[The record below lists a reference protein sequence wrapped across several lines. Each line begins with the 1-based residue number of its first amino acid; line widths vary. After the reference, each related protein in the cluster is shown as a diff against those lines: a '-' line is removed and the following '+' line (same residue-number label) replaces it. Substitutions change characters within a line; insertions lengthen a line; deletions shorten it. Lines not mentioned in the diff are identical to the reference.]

1 MIDLNSRVLVIGDA
15 MLDRFLSGEVQRIS
29 PEAPVPIV
37 KLRKETASPGGAG
50 HVAASL
56 LALRVEPTLACLI
69 GEDSAGELLR
79 QTLQKSGV
87 TRIVTPDGTGL
98 MTICKSRVVSQSHQ
112 QMLRLDQDGDP
123 VSFRSR
129 AGELLGLI
137 DPLISNHQAVVLS
150 DYDKGAVTKELS
162 QRVIQRCREQKIPC
176 IVDSKSLDFSMF
188 RGATVL
194 TPNVLEAGRAC
205 GEALNNQAAVER
217 AARKMRQELDVE
229 AILITQG
236 ADGMTLC
243 MADGVTHIESRAQE
257 VADITGAGDTV
268 AAVLAAATGCSWD
281 LLTACRLANMAA
293 GIAVG
298 RAGTYPVKI
307 HELDAQWRGR
317 SQKIVDLDTASEQV
331 REARRQGKRIVFTN
345 GCFDILHAGHLAC
358 LEEARRLGDFLIIG
372 LNTDHSVRGL
382 KGVARPIITEQD
394 RAALLAGLACV
405 DMIIGFDEPTPI
417 RLIEQLLPDVLVK
430 GGDYKVHE
438 IAGSDVVLSHG
449 GQVCLIPLVGNLSTT
464 SIVFKAE
471 Q

>member
-1 MIDLNSRVLVIGDA
+1 M
-15 MLDRFLSGEVQRIS
+15 
-29 PEAPVPIV
+29 
-37 KLRKETASPGGAG
+37 
-50 HVAASL
+50 AASL
-56 LALRVEPTLACLI
+56 VALRSEPTLACLI
-69 GEDSAGELLR
+69 GDDAAGGLLR
-79 QTLQKSGV
+79 QTLEENRVSRV
-87 TRIVTPDGTGL
+87 VTPDGTGL
-98 MTICKSRVVSQSHQ
+98 VTICKSRVVSQSHQ
-112 QMLRLDQDGDP
+112 QMLRLDQDGDLLA
-123 VSFRSR
+123 FRSR
-129 AGELLGLI
+129 AAELRGLI
-137 DPLISNHQAVVLS
+137 EPMIPEYQSVVLS

-162 QRVIQRCREQKIPC
+162 QRVIQRCREQRIPC
-176 IVDSKSLDFSMF
+176 IVDPKSLDFSIF
-188 RGATVL
+188 RGSTIL

-205 GEALNNQAAVER
+205 GESLNNQADVER
-217 AARKMRQELDVE
+217 AARRMRQELEVE

-243 MADGVTHIESRAQE
+243 TTDGVTHIESRVQE
-257 VADITGAGDTV
+257 VADVTGAGDTV
-268 AAVLAAATGCSWD
+268 AAVLAAATGCGWD

-298 RAGTYPVKI
+298 RAGAYCVKI

-317 SQKIVDLDTASEQV
+317 SHKIVDVDSASDHV
-331 REARRQGKRIVFTN
+331 REIRRQGKRIVFTN

-358 LEEARRLGDFLIIG
+358 LEAARRLGDFLIVG
-372 LNTDHSVRGL
+372 LNSDHSVRGL

-430 GGDYKVHE
+430 GGDYQVHE
-438 IAGSDVVLSHG
+438 IAGSNVVLRHG

-464 SIVFKAE
+464 SIVFKVD

>member
-1 MIDLNSRVLVIGDA
+1 
-15 MLDRFLSGEVQRIS
+15 
-29 PEAPVPIV
+29 
-37 KLRKETASPGGAG
+37 
-50 HVAASL
+50 
-56 LALRVEPTLACLI
+56 
-69 GEDSAGELLR
+69 
-79 QTLQKSGV
+79 

-98 MTICKSRVVSQSHQ
+98 VTICKTRVVSLSHQ
-112 QMLRLDQDGDP
+112 QMLRLDQEGDP
-123 VSFRSR
+123 QVFRSR
-129 AGELLGLI
+129 AAELSRLI
-137 DPLISNHQAVVLS
+137 DPLISEHQAVVLS

-176 IVDSKSLDFSMF
+176 IVDSKSRDFSIF

-194 TPNVLEAGRAC
+194 TPNVIEAGRAC
-205 GEALNNQAAVER
+205 GESLINQAAVER
-217 AARKMRQELDVE
+217 AASKMQQELDVE

-243 MADGVTHIESRAQE
+243 TRNGVTHIESRARE

-293 GIAVG
+293 GISVG

-307 HELDAQWRGR
+307 CELDAQWRGR
-317 SQKIVDLDTASEQV
+317 SHKIVDLDVATEQV
-331 REARRQGKRIVFTN
+331 HEARRQGKRIVFTN

-358 LEEARRLGDFLIIG
+358 LEEARRLGDFLIVG
-372 LNTDHSVRGL
+372 LNTDRSVRGL
-382 KGVARPIITEQD
+382 KGAARPIISEHD

-417 RLIEQLLPDVLVK
+417 RLIERLLPDVLVK
-430 GGDYKVHE
+430 GGDYQVHE
-438 IAGSDVVLSHG
+438 IAGSDVVLRHG
-449 GQVCLIPLVGNLSTT
+449 GEVRLIPLVGNLSTT
-464 SIVFKAE
+464 SIVSKVE